1 MTVKL
6 LLELSLECESLAR
19 AEALSAAVALGG
31 KPRIIGEDDG
41 VLMLET
47 AADPSSLASRLGLCH
62 YVSELLASC
71 DRDDID
77 SCVRDIDVP
86 GPIRVRS
93 TKVGET
99 SADLAGTSRRVGSVL
114 GESKGVDLHHP
125 ASDIRIIFSEKAHI
139 GRMIR
144 AIDRPSF
151 EKRKNRYMPYVYPAS
166 LHPKYARALVNLTR
180 VPFGGRL
187 LDPFCGTGAIVA
199 EASLIGLHAIGTDL
213 SDKMVEGSRKNLKH
227 VGVDAELRVCDV
239 SDIPGTL
246 GRVRGIATDPP
257 YGKSTSTN
265 GEAIPVLYARS
276 FKAFSEVLD
285 KGSRAAV
292 VVPDKKLLEG
302 AGGFELV
309 ESHALWVHRSL
320 TRHFCV
326 LSRA

>member
-1 MTVKL
+1 VKL

-19 AEALSAAVALGG
+19 AEAMSAATALDGS
-31 KPRIIGEDDG
+31 PSIVGEDVG
-41 VLMLET
+41 VIVLET
-47 AADPSSLASRLGLCH
+47 AAAPSRLASRLGLCH

-71 DRDDID
+71 DRGDVD
-77 SCVRDIDVP
+77 SCAHGIDVP

-93 TKVGET
+93 TKVGEM
-99 SADLAGTSRRVGSVL
+99 SVDLAGTSRRVGAIL
-114 GESKGVDLHHP
+114 GETDGVDLHHP
-125 ASDIRIIFSEKAHI
+125 ASDIRIVFSKKAHI

-166 LHPKYARALVNLTR
+166 LHPKYARALVNLTQ
-180 VPFGGRL
+180 VPSGGRI

-213 SDKMVEGSRKNLKH
+213 SEKMVEGTGKNLMH

-239 SDIPGTL
+239 GDILGTL
-246 GRVRGIATDPP
+246 GRVSGIATDPP
-257 YGKSTSTN
+257 YGKSTSTS
-265 GEAIPVLYARS
+265 GEGIPALYARS

-292 VVPDKKLLEG
+292 VVPDMKLLE
-302 AGGFELV
+302 AVDGFELV
-309 ESHALWVHRSL
+309 ESHRLWVHRSL

-326 LSRA
+326 LSRT

>member
-1 MTVKL
+1 
-6 LLELSLECESLAR
+6 
-19 AEALSAAVALGG
+19 
-31 KPRIIGEDDG
+31 
-41 VLMLET
+41 
-47 AADPSSLASRLGLCH
+47 
-62 YVSELLASC
+62 VSELLASC

-93 TKVGET
+93 TKVGDV
-99 SADLAGTSRRVGSVL
+99 SVDLAGVSRHVGSIV

-125 ASDIRIIFSEKAHI
+125 ASDIRIVFSKKAHI
-139 GRMIR
+139 GRMIG
-144 AIDRPSF
+144 AVDRPSF

-166 LHPKYARALVNLTR
+166 LHPKFARSLVNLTE
-180 VPFGGRL
+180 VPSGGRI

-213 SDKMVEGSRKNLKH
+213 SDKMIEGSRKNLKH

-239 SDIPGTL
+239 SDIPEML
-246 GRVRGIATDPP
+246 GHVRGIATDPP

-265 GEAIPVLYARS
+265 GEGIPALYARS
-276 FKAFSEVLD
+276 FKAFSDVLD
-285 KGSRAAV
+285 KGSRVAV
-292 VVPDKKLLEG
+292 VVPDKKLLKG
-302 AGGFELV
+302 ADGFELI
-309 ESHALWVHRSL
+309 ESHGLWVHRSL